1 MKDGGRWLPGVFAAI
16 FDDQGRLLCVRHNY
30 GDGRW
35 SLPGGGI
42 EDGET
47 VVAGLRR
54 EVREE
59 TGLEVEPDRLI
70 TSYSRPEP
78 GRQSVLIRCKV
89 TGGKLI
95 ASNSEISEVRF
106 FACDELPD
114 TFGPAGR
121 MGTRDAFSGE
131 FGFVR
136 TFNPE
141 SGEYE

>member
-1 MKDGGRWLPGVFAAI
+1 MKRGGRWLPGAFAAV

-47 VVAGLRR
+47 VVAALRR
-54 EVREE
+54 EIREE
-59 TGLEVEPDRLI
+59 TGLEVEPARLI

-89 TGGKLI
+89 TGGELI
-95 ASNSEISEVRF
+95 PSNDEIAEVAF
-106 FACDELPD
+106 FAEDELPA
-114 TFGPAGR
+114 TLGPAGR